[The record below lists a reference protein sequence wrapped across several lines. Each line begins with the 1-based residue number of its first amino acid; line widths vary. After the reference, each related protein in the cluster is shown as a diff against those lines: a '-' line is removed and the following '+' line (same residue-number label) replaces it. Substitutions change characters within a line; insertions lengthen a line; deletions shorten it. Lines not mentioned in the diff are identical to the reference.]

1 MSKISLFVMTEKG
14 FEVTKRIASVVP
26 NLISLVVIG
35 KDSNIQNDF
44 SNEIAKFCEEQS
56 LKYVFRGEQESID
69 KETYIFAIS
78 WRWMINH
85 PKNRLI
91 VFHDSLLPKYRGFAP
106 LVNMLINGEDAIG
119 VSAIF
124 GAFEY
129 DKGEIIGQ
137 RSTKIS
143 YPIKISEAIRINNKN
158 FLELAEEVATK
169 ISESSDLTSYPQNEE
184 EASYSIWRDFEDYF
198 VDWSKSAEEIK
209 RVVDAVGSPYSGA
222 RTRTSDDGVVI
233 IDDVEVVGDVNCELR
248 HCGKVIFLEDGCP
261 IIICGSG
268 LLKVK
273 EARIESDSAQKAFL
287 PMKGFRFR
295 FH

>member
-85 PKNRLI
+85 PKNQLI

-158 FLELAEEVATK
+158 FLELAEEVAIK
-169 ISESSDLTSYPQNEE
+169 ISEASDLTSYPQNEE

-198 VDWSKSAEEIK
+198 VDWSKSAGEIK
-209 RVVDAVGSPYSGA
+209 RVVDAVGSPYLGA

-233 IDDVEVVGDVNCELR
+233 IDDL
-248 HCGKVIFLEDGCP
+248 
-261 IIICGSG
+261 
-268 LLKVK
+268 
-273 EARIESDSAQKAFL
+273 
-287 PMKGFRFR
+287 
-295 FH
+295 